1 MERKSI
7 FILVACLCL
16 AVPGG
21 FAQDLSHVS
30 GMVTT
35 FRNLP
40 LNRVT
45 VTASKSGEEAVT
57 DINGNFVIMVHDRD
71 ILKFSA
77 AGFKD
82 KKIRLKRDNILIADM
97 TFVENRENIEAAVR
111 NNHISEESLLRA
123 ITGTSVPT
131 SRDYTKYKSI
141 YDLIGSEFYNLRV
154 RGNEIVN
161 TKIRSFDRNPQVL
174 LVVDDRIVSDIAF
187 VDPEY
192 IQSIEFIDDVRA
204 TLYGV
209 QGANGIIKITLK

>member
-1 MERKSI
+1 MESKII
-7 FILVACLCL
+7 FILAACLGL

-21 FAQDLSHVS
+21 FAQDMTHVS

-35 FRNLP
+35 FQSLP

-45 VTASKSGEEAVT
+45 VSASKSGEEAIT
-57 DINGNFVIMVHDRD
+57 DIDGKFVVLVCNKD
-71 ILKFSA
+71 ILRFTA

-82 KKIRLKRDNILIADM
+82 KKIRLRSDNILIADL
-97 TFVENRENIEAAVR
+97 TFVEKRKNIDAAVR
-111 NNHISEESLLRA
+111 NNHISEEALLRA
-123 ITGTSVPT
+123 ISATSVPA

-141 YDLIGSEFYNLRV
+141 YDLIASEFYNLRV

-161 TKIRSFDRNPQVL
+161 TKIRSFDRNPRVL
-174 LVVDDRIVSDIAF
+174 LVVDDRIVGDIAF